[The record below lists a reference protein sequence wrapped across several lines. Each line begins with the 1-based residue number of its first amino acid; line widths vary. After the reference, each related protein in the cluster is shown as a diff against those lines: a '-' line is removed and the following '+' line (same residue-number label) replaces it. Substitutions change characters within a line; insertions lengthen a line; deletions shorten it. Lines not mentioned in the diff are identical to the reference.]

1 MIFSRSWALYA
12 PNNPSA
18 TSIRPSRCKPRVI
31 IANVAV
37 NNAAVMVDGNTYE
50 QACSMINSK
59 VPIAKPING

>member
-1 MIFSRSWALYA
+1 
-12 PNNPSA
+12 
-18 TSIRPSRCKPRVI
+18 I

-37 NNAAVMVDGNTYE
+37 NNAAVMVDGNIYE